1 MAALRGGS
9 GRFCS
14 SFGIATLAG
23 PAEPGGVGD
32 MEGAIA
38 EDLSGVRSGVSLAE
52 RAGAWLKQGENQIV
66 DDKRPCIQ

>member
-1 MAALRGGS
+1 
-9 GRFCS
+9 
-14 SFGIATLAG
+14 
-23 PAEPGGVGD
+23 

-38 EDLSGVRSGVSLAE
+38 EVSGVRSGVSLAE